1 MTRYFASRAVSLATA
16 SAVLAHLALVLST
29 LT

>member
-1 MTRYFASRAVSLATA
+1 MPRDFASRAVTLATA

-29 LT
+29 LA